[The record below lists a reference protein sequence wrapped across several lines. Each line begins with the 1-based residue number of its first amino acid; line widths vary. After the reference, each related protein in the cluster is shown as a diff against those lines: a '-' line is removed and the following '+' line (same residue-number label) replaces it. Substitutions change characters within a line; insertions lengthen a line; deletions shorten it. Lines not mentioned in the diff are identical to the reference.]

1 MKHLP
6 VGAAIVLLTLLSFF
20 QFPGHTFL
28 QSDTQIYI
36 PILENLWNRGV
47 LTNEILVQRPH
58 VSFTIYDE
66 VAIVLRRLTGLGFQE
81 VLQAEEI
88 ATRGLGIWG
97 IYLLAMAAGLATAPA
112 LLVTAIISLGATI
125 SGPAV
130 LIFEYEPVPRGFA
143 MPLLYLAIGL
153 TAHSRYVWAGAA
165 ASLAFLF
172 HPPSVLPFWLI
183 YFLLVLWPSD
193 PEIMRRRLL
202 GLIPLVGG
210 ALVLLIA
217 SRAQPGSGETQ
228 VFFRRLDKL
237 QLDLQLMRTNYVFVS
252 SWWKTWMWHYLVLL
266 AAGVFAFFR
275 HMRLELR
282 GDRMAVRLFV
292 LGLPVVGLLTV
303 LASYVLME
311 RQHWAL
317 IPQFQPARALLF
329 VTMMGMFC
337 AAVAGCR
344 AATGNRFIE
353 SILWFA
359 LALLPPT
366 NNRVLGFTSWNPVV
380 VVAVLAVLTALA
392 CRGYAN
398 RKRWAAP
405 LMAAAALLCF
415 FVIPG
420 YGGFRNYPH
429 LRTPEIKRLAAWAR
443 EATPPSSVFLFPD
456 AGEDLAPGIF
466 RALSLR
472 AVYVDWKGG
481 GQVNYLK
488 DLGEQWWSRWQIA
501 MKGPVDAVRYRALGI
516 NYIVL
521 KPGHRLD
528 SLSPLFE
535 NDKYSVYAIP
545 PA

>member
-6 VGAAIVLLTLLSFF
+6 VGGAIVLLTLLSFF

-66 VAIVLRRLTGLGFQE
+66 VAIGLRRLTGLGFQE

-88 ATRGLGIWG
+88 VTRGLGIWG
-97 IYLLAMAAGLATAPA
+97 IYLLATAVGLATAPA

-193 PEIMRRRLL
+193 PEVMRRRLL

-228 VFFRRLDKL
+228 VFFRRLDEL

-275 HMRLELR
+275 HMRFELR

-311 RQHWAL
+311 VQHWAL

-353 SILWFA
+353 SVLWFA

-392 CRGYAN
+392 CRAYAN

-429 LRTPEIKRLAAWAR
+429 LRTPEIKQLAAWAR
-443 EATPPSSVFLFPD
+443 QATPPSSVFLFPD

-501 MKGPVDAVRYRALGI
+501 MKGPVDAARYRALGI

-521 KPGHRLD
+521 RPGHRLD
-528 SLSPLFE
+528 ALSPLFE